1 MPACKACG
9 RWFAKIRD
17 DEVLCDR
24 CQTALGRLAGYA
36 EVVVHCKNCIHYDM
50 GVCSYGERKDG
61 GADNGGVRRGEGDI
75 LPGGGAD
82 MSEFPERLR
91 KLRERKRLKRYVL
104 SERCGLNSDAIRR
117 YELGTAKPTM
127 DALKSIADE
136 FGVSVDYLIGRTD
149 YPCVVDIAEK

>member
-1 MPACKACG
+1 MQIGDTIRVRFLTMPEPFPGAGATKDNLYPVRKA
-9 RWFAKIRD
+9 
-17 DEVLCDR
+17 
-24 CQTALGRLAGYA
+24 T
-36 EVVVHCKNCIHYDM
+36 VVYV
-50 GVCSYGERKDG
+50 GVCASK
-61 GADNGGVRRGEGDI
+61 GALYRGGVQGRAGDVF
-75 LPGGGAD
+75 PGGGAD

-91 KLRERKRLKRYVL
+91 KLREKKRLKRYVL

-136 FGVSVDYLIGRTD
+136 FGVSVDYLMGRTD

>member
-1 MPACKACG
+1 MQKGDVIRARFMTMPDLFPGKGCEEKKFPIRKGIVVYAHPKG
-9 RWFAKIRD
+9 RYI
-17 DEVLCDR
+17 V
-24 CQTALGRLAGYA
+24 A
-36 EVVVHCKNCIHYDM
+36 EC
-50 GVCSYGERKDG
+50 
-61 GADNGGVRRGEGDI
+61 GGVRRGAGDI

-127 DALKSIADE
+127 DALKSIAEE
-136 FGVSVDYLIGRTD
+136 FGVSVDYLMGRTD
-149 YPCVVDIAEK
+149 YPCVVDVAEK

>member
-1 MPACKACG
+1 MNIK
-9 RWFAKIRD
+9 D
-17 DEVLCDR
+17 
-24 CQTALGRLAGYA
+24 
-36 EVVVHCKNCIHYDM
+36 
-50 GVCSYGERKDG
+50 SGERTTFST
-61 GADNGGVRRGEGDI
+61 GAQRDMHSGKGRMDL
-75 LPGGGAD
+75 LPWAAIIEVGKHCEAGALTGGGAG

-136 FGVSVDYLIGRTD
+136 FGVSVDYLMGRTD

>member
-1 MPACKACG
+1 MQKG
-9 RWFAKIRD
+9 DTIRARFMTLPSEYPGSGAN
-17 DEVLCDR
+17 DEKR
-24 CQTALGRLAGYA
+24 FPIRKGT
-36 EVVVHCKNCIHYDM
+36 VVYVHP
-50 GVCSYGERKDG
+50 S
-61 GADNGGVRRGEGDI
+61 GGVRRRAGDV

-91 KLRERKRLKRYVL
+91 KLREKKRLKRYVL

-136 FGVSVDYLIGRTD
+136 FGVSVDYLMGRTD

>member
-1 MPACKACG
+1 MQKGDEIRARFMTLPSEYPGSGANDEKRFPVRKGTVVYVHPKG
-9 RWFAKIRD
+9 RYI
-17 DEVLCDR
+17 V
-24 CQTALGRLAGYA
+24 A
-36 EVVVHCKNCIHYDM
+36 EC
-50 GVCSYGERKDG
+50 
-61 GADNGGVRRGEGDI
+61 GGVRGDI

-136 FGVSVDYLIGRTD
+136 FGVSVDYLMGRTD
-149 YPCVVDIAEK
+149 YPCVVDVAEK

>member
-1 MPACKACG
+1 MQKGDTIRARFMTLPDLFPGKGCEEKKFPIRKGTVVYVHPKG
-9 RWFAKIRD
+9 RYI
-17 DEVLCDR
+17 V
-24 CQTALGRLAGYA
+24 A
-36 EVVVHCKNCIHYDM
+36 EC
-50 GVCSYGERKDG
+50 
-61 GADNGGVRRGEGDI
+61 GGVRRRAGDI

-136 FGVSVDYLIGRTD
+136 FGVSVDYLMGRTD

>member
-1 MPACKACG
+1 MQKGDTIRARFLTMPEPFPGTGATKDNLYPVRKA
-9 RWFAKIRD
+9 
-17 DEVLCDR
+17 
-24 CQTALGRLAGYA
+24 T
-36 EVVVHCKNCIHYDM
+36 VVYVHPKRSIH
-50 GVCSYGERKDG
+50 R
-61 GADNGGVRRGEGDI
+61 GGVQGHSGDV
-75 LPGGGAD
+75 LSGGGAD

-91 KLRERKRLKRYVL
+91 KLREKKRLKRYVL

-136 FGVSVDYLIGRTD
+136 FGVSVDYLMGRTD

>member
-1 MPACKACG
+1 
-9 RWFAKIRD
+9 
-17 DEVLCDR
+17 
-24 CQTALGRLAGYA
+24 
-36 EVVVHCKNCIHYDM
+36 
-50 GVCSYGERKDG
+50 
-61 GADNGGVRRGEGDI
+61 
-75 LPGGGAD
+75 

-91 KLRERKRLKRYVL
+91 KLRERKRVKRYVL

-136 FGVSVDYLIGRTD
+136 FGVSVDYLMGRTD

>member
-1 MPACKACG
+1 MAEYIDRAEYCEKHCRCSNEYCDKESCPIWKAPA
-9 RWFAKIRD
+9 AKD
-17 DEVLCDR
+17 VLSPR
-24 CQTALGRLAGYA
+24 
-36 EVVVHCKNCIHYDM
+36 
-50 GVCSYGERKDG
+50 
-61 GADNGGVRRGEGDI
+61 GGVQGRQGNI
-75 LPGGGAD
+75 FPGGGAD

-91 KLRERKRLKRYVL
+91 KLREKKRLKRYVL

-136 FGVSVDYLIGRTD
+136 FGVSVDYLMGRTD